1 MNSLLIYTDKVT
13 NRLTYTFDLLFTD
26 LLGLQYDLTTD
37 KGTFNNHSGA
47 KFSYAKEP
55 VGNELFF
62 RCFHLLFEEGV
73 RHQPISFVEKGKLKG
88 FFAVLEPSALPFDI
102 FASSFFVVTRY
113 KEYLPSKIDK
123 YGRFR
128 SSQSL
133 LYKAGLLEKPV
144 VNHYALY
151 LKDMLAERFP
161 ELEFKK
167 HRFSYKPTFDIDQA
181 YSYLHKGFKRT
192 AGAIVRS
199 FIHTNFKDL
208 KERFQVLTGRKP
220 DPFDTY
226 DYIFNVCG
234 NNNQKPMFFFLV
246 GDGSRFDKNLSIEEK
261 AFRELI
267 EQVAQKADT
276 GIHLSFKS
284 HVSSRMTQREIKRLA
299 KVLNQEI
306 TRNRYHYLRFQLP
319 NSYSMLLKN
328 GITEDYSMGYAPR
341 AGFRAGIC
349 TPFFWYNLKTE
360 SVTELKVH
368 PISFM
373 DTTFT
378 EYRKT
383 TPAESLEKI
392 KSILKA
398 VKEVEGTAYGL
409 WHNSSFTEQGVWKGW
424 RKVFESAAAYA
435 ASLEQAEVAT
445 PSGVPANKGV

>member
-1 MNSLLIYTDKVT
+1 MNSLLIYTPAVT
-13 NRLTYTFDLLFTD
+13 NRITYTFDLLFTD
-26 LLGLQYDLTTD
+26 LLGLQYELTQD
-37 KGTFNNHSGA
+37 ALAFNAHNGP

-55 VGNELFF
+55 VDDGLFF
-62 RCFHLLFEEGV
+62 RSFHLLFETGV
-73 RHQPISFVEKGKLKG
+73 RNQPISFVEKGKLKG
-88 FFAVLEPSALPFDI
+88 FFSVLEPSALPFDI
-102 FASSFFVVTRY
+102 FASTFFVVSRY

-128 SSQSL
+128 SSQSM

-144 VNHYALY
+144 VNQYALY
-151 LKDMLAERFP
+151 LKKMLQERFP
-161 ELEFKK
+161 ELLFKQ
-167 HRFSYKPTFDIDQA
+167 HRFSYVPTFDIDQA

-199 FIHTNFKDL
+199 FLNTNFKEL
-208 KERFQVLTGRKP
+208 KERFEVLTGRRP

-226 DYIFNVCG
+226 DYIFDVC
-234 NNNQKPMFFFLV
+234 NQRQQKPLFFFLL
-246 GDGSRFDKNLSIEEK
+246 GDGSRFDKNISVGEV
-261 AFRELI
+261 AFRKLM
-267 EQVAQKADT
+267 EQVARKAEV

-299 KVLNQEI
+299 DVIGQPI
-306 TRNRYHYLRFQLP
+306 IRNRYHYLRFQLP

-328 GITEDYSMGYAPR
+328 GIKEDYSMGYAPR

-349 TPFFWYNLKTE
+349 TPFYWYNLKTE
-360 SVTELKVH
+360 SVTDLRVF
-368 PISFM
+368 PIAFM

-392 KSILKA
+392 KAILKA

-409 WHNSSFTEQGVWKGW
+409 WHNSSFTEQGVWHGW
-424 RKVFESAAAYA
+424 RQVFESAAAYA
-435 ASLEQAEVAT
+435 SSLEKEEAVNQ
-445 PSGVPANKGV
+445 SGVAANKGV